1 MPYTFWNLGLGS
13 MGVPDML
20 KVVYKFLMTQKQET
34 ALLAAGCFWGVE
46 HILRNIPGVIETT
59 VGYTGGTTENP
70 TYKEVC
76 TGKTGHAE
84 AIEIR
89 FDPDVISY
97 EKILDYFFRLH
108 DPTTLNRQHNDIGTQ
123 YRSAIFY
130 HDETQKKIAEEFKRK
145 MNESGKWKKPVVT
158 EITKASKFWTAEE
171 YHQDYLIKNPGG
183 YMCHVLEGV

>member
-1 MPYTFWNLGLGS
+1 
-13 MGVPDML
+13 
-20 KVVYKFLMTQKQET
+20 MTQNRET

-46 HILRNIPGVIETT
+46 HILRNIPGVMETT

-70 TYKEVC
+70 NYKDVC

-84 AIEIR
+84 AIEIV
-89 FDPDVISY
+89 FDPTIISY

-108 DPTTLNRQHNDIGTQ
+108 NPTTLNRQHNDIGTQ

-130 HDETQKKIAEEFKRK
+130 FDDTQKKIAEEVKK
-145 MNESGKWKKPVVT
+145 KISDSGKWKNPVVT
-158 EITKASKFWTAEE
+158 EITKASKFWSAED

-183 YMCHVLEGV
+183 YMCHVLEGI